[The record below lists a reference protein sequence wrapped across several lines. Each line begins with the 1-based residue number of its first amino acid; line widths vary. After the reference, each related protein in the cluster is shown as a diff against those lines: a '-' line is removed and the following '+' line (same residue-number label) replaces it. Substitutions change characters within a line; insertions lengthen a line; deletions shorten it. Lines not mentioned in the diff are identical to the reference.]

1 MSSATAIPPTSM
13 PSTDRF
19 PIAPWDEASLVQWPD
34 MDAHHLHLVSLL
46 ERVPHTA
53 DDDLMPLWAHI
64 LHSTIEHFGDEDR
77 WMQETDFP
85 AQHCHMGQHALVLDM
100 LREVEARGHGGD
112 LEIVRHM
119 AHELSNWLPQH
130 IDMMDAGLALHLQR
144 LQAGH
149 APDVDAHTCGSESSC
164 G

>member
-1 MSSATAIPPTSM
+1 MTTDTATSQPAIEK
-13 PSTDRF
+13 F
-19 PIAPWDEASLVQWPD
+19 PIAPWDEASLVQWPA
-34 MDAHHLHLVSLL
+34 MDEHHLHLVNLL
-46 ERVPHTA
+46 EKVPQTA
-53 DDDLMPLWAHI
+53 DEALMPLWATI
-64 LHSTIEHFGDEDR
+64 LHATVEHFGDEDR
-77 WMQETDFP
+77 WMQESDFP

-144 LQAGH
+144 LQTGMEPLSH
-149 APDVDAHTCGSESSC
+149 AQICNSQNECS
-164 G
+164 